1 MKLSIRLTRIA
12 AVAAT
17 VGLSITAGAAQR
29 TFVASY
35 GNDAN
40 ACSLTAPCRSFA
52 TAIAHANSDGEV
64 IVLDSA
70 GYGAVVITKPIA
82 IIAPPGVYAGISVFS
97 GDGVT
102 VNGSIYVT
110 LRGLTINGQG
120 AGTYGVELLQDP
132 VVLIDGCAI
141 RNMGADGVRVQTGGG
156 AVTIAN
162 TSVTKSAGS
171 GVRLDDHAIATIVDS
186 RVESNG
192 GFGVWLLDSATATI
206 ARSAIAGN
214 GLSGVNVYAGN
225 PTTML
230 SLWASV
236 VSDHPAGGGV
246 STQSTAA
253 GKSAHIDVSDNT
265 FARNDN
271 GIEVGSL
278 AGVTVTANASNNQ
291 ISDSTFAAI
300 LASGAGSTVRASGNA
315 MMRGQYG
322 IFTQSGA
329 TIYSP
334 GNNYV
339 RDNSTLDD
347 SAHTA
352 DTLL

>member
-1 MKLSIRLTRIA
+1 MKISARFVRIA

-17 VGLSITAGAAQR
+17 VGLSVSAGAAPR

-35 GNDAN
+35 GSDAN
-40 ACSLTAPCRSFA
+40 GCTVVAPCRSFT
-52 TAIAHANSDGEV
+52 TAIGHTDSGGEV

-70 GYGAVVITKPIA
+70 GYGAVVITQAVA

-110 LRGLTINGQG
+110 LRGLTINGQA

-132 VVLIDGCAI
+132 VVLIDGCTI

-156 AVTIAN
+156 EVTITN
-162 TSVTKSAGS
+162 TSVTKSGNS

-186 RVESNG
+186 HVESNG
-192 GFGVWLLDSATATI
+192 AYGVWLLDSATAII
-206 ARSAIAGN
+206 ARSVIAKN
-214 GLSGVNVYAGN
+214 GLSGVNLYTGN
-225 PTTML
+225 PTTTL
-230 SLWASV
+230 SLSSSV

-246 STQSTAA
+246 SVQSTTAA
-253 GKSAHIDVSDNT
+253 TSAHIDISGNT
-265 FARNDN
+265 LARNDN
-271 GIEVGSL
+271 GIEVGAA
-278 AGVTVTANASNNQ
+278 AGATTTANASNNQ

-300 LASGAGSTVRASGNA
+300 SANGVGSKVRASGNA

-322 IFTQSGA
+322 IFTQGGA

-339 RDNSTLDD
+339 RDNSTQDD
-347 SAHTA
+347 STHTA